1 MIYIETKNFT
11 EKFQSPEFKPM
22 INNLQEKSHQ
32 GYLKIKGC
40 KNAKNAP
47 KPSLKYFQ
55 DKICK
60 YAKSKK
66 LKYSINPKDIFK
78 SAKKKNWKNL
88 TLKRTP

>member
-11 EKFQSPEFKPM
+11 EKFQNPEFKPM
-22 INNLQEKSHQ
+22 INNLQEKLHQ

-78 SAKKKNWKNL
+78 SAKKKK
-88 TLKRTP
+88 TRKT